1 MTCAMKNQWFFEKTI
16 PGISDESKIGI
27 KIKKKIYSG
36 RSSYQKIEVFDT
48 FSFGRMLV
56 LDGIVQLS
64 QIDEF
69 IYHEMLVH
77 PAMFCHQKPKK
88 VLIIGGGDGGALKEV
103 LKHPIQ
109 EVYLVDIDKKV
120 IEVSK
125 KYLPFV
131 SQKAFQDKR
140 AKIFIEDGI
149 KFVRKYKNFFD
160 IIILDSTDPP
170 GPSLKLFHWKFYQDT
185 FKALAENGVLIIQS
199 GCVFDQFSHLKSIY
213 NKLKKLFPW
222 VEIHRVSIPSLQ
234 CSSEYSF
241 TLALKSASQKPNYKN
256 IKQRYKKLNLDLK
269 YYNPEIHFASAVLPK
284 YLLKEL
290 KLFSTASLKLA

>member
-1 MTCAMKNQWFFEKTI
+1 MKMKNQWFFEKTI
-16 PGISDESKIGI
+16 PGILDEVKTGI

-36 RSSYQKIEVFDT
+36 KSAYQKIEVFDT
-48 FSFGRMLV
+48 FLFGKMLV
-56 LDGIVQLS
+56 LDGIIQLS

-120 IEVSK
+120 IEISQ

-131 SQKAFQDKR
+131 SKGAFKDKR
-140 AKIFIEDGI
+140 VRILIEDGI

-160 IIILDSTDPP
+160 IIILDSTDPS
-170 GPSLKLFHWKFYQDT
+170 GPSLNLFHYKFYQDI
-185 FKALAENGVLIIQS
+185 FKALTKNGVLIIQS
-199 GCVFDQFSHLKSIY
+199 GCVFEQFTHLKSIY
-213 NKLKKLFPW
+213 NKLKKLFSW
-222 VEIHRVSIPSLQ
+222 VEIQKACVPCLQ
-234 CSSEYSF
+234 CSNEYSF
-241 TLALKSASQKPNYKN
+241 TLALKSASQKPSYKN
-256 IKQRYKKLNLDLK
+256 IKQRSKKLNLDLK
-269 YYNPEIHFASAVLPK
+269 YYNPEIHFASTVLPR
-284 YLLKEL
+284 YLEDKINVNI
-290 KLFSTASLKLA
+290 